1 MKESIGKEIGKTL
14 RQLRHERGWSLDRLS
29 EATGVS
35 KPMLGQIERGASN
48 PTITTMWKIA
58 EGMGV
63 GFSTFLQQQRPDMEF
78 VSADTA
84 EWLEG
89 ENGYAVRNIF
99 SKHEQAPI
107 EWYEFVLSSGGS
119 HYSSA
124 HPFGVEEYIFVH
136 EGQMEVQ
143 TNEESKQLMKPDDAL
158 RFRADH
164 NHAYINTGPEK
175 VKGVLMLF
183 YTAYRQ

>member
-14 RQLRHERGWSLDRLS
+14 RQLRHERGWSLERLA

-35 KPMLGQIERGASN
+35 KPMLGQIERGVSN

-78 VSADTA
+78 VSADKA

-99 SKHEQAPI
+99 SKHEQAPV

-143 TNEESKQLMKPDDAL
+143 TKEVSKQLMKPDDAL

-164 NHAYINTGPEK
+164 NHAYINAGPEK
-175 VKGVLMLF
+175 VKGILMLF

>member
-14 RQLRHERGWSLDRLS
+14 RQLRHARGWSLDKLA

-63 GFSTFLQQQRPDMEF
+63 GFSAFLQQHRPDTEF
-78 VSADTA
+78 VPADKA

-99 SKHEQAPI
+99 SKHEQAPV
-107 EWYEFVLSSGGS
+107 EWYEFVLSSDGS

-136 EGQMEVQ
+136 EGQLEVQ
-143 TNEESKQLMKPDDAL
+143 TKEESRQFMEPGDAL
-158 RFRADH
+158 RFQADH
-164 NHAYINTGPEK
+164 DHAYISAGPNE
-175 VKGVLMLF
+175 VKGILMLF